1 MINVHGFYMFII
13 AIALVVLF
21 VWQYTMLRIDHA
33 NAKNLQTEKE
43 KKKNYISELISKIS
57 N

>member
-13 AIALVVLF
+13 ARALVVLF
-21 VWQYTMLRIDHA
+21 VWQYTMLRIDHT

-43 KKKNYISELISKIS
+43 KKKKTIYLNL
-57 N
+57 

>member
-43 KKKNYISELISKIS
+43 ETKKQKTKNYISELL
-57 N
+57 